1 MASFYASPSLARCLL
16 ALVGRLNSG
25 HHLLL
30 GDEMVNSLKM
40 AEQTLHVA

>member
-1 MASFYASPSLARCLL
+1 MASFDGSSCLARCLL

-25 HHLLL
+25 HHLLF
-30 GDEMVNSLKM
+30 GNEMINSLEM